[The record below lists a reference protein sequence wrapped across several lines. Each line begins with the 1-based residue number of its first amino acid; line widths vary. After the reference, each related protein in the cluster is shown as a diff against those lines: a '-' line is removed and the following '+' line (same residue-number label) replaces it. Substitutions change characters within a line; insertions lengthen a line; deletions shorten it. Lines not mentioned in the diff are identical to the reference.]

1 MREDAPLDWCVP
13 QYRLMRALELS
24 RIPKIYLH
32 ANRYNYV
39 VDDENRKVYTERI
52 LPVLEDVV
60 GVVDRGTNFIF
71 FHENTGTGKTFNA
84 CVILNHFIYKTCV
97 TKRFDF
103 ETPLGLFV
111 EYPTLMDDLRYRRD
125 DEDVV
130 LLMEQIRETPLLL
143 LDDVGAGTMSDYT
156 RQQTYMILNYRFSNR
171 KSTIIT
177 TNMGLK
183 QLERPEYLDK
193 RNMSRILSNAV
204 GAPVG
209 GRDRRLG

>member
-1 MREDAPLDWCVP
+1 
-13 QYRLMRALELS
+13 
-24 RIPKIYLH
+24 
-32 ANRYNYV
+32 
-39 VDDENRKVYTERI
+39 
-52 LPVLEDVV
+52 
-60 GVVDRGTNFIF
+60 
-71 FHENTGTGKTFNA
+71 
-84 CVILNHFIYKTCV
+84 
-97 TKRFDF
+97 
-103 ETPLGLFV
+103 
-111 EYPTLMDDLRYRRD
+111 MDDLRYRRD